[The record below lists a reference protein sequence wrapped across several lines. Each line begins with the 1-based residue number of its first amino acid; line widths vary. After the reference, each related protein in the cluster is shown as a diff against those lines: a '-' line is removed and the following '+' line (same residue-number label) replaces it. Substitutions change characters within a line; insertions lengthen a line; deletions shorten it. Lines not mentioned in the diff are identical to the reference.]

1 MVESAQNK
9 DMDIYIDDEPV
20 SDEFNIKGI
29 DLDKYNR
36 RCVVMLDV
44 LCIIMALLIVAII
57 FLIGILCFIIAI
69 QEKRYPFI
77 LPSIAAF
84 TLGVFLIV
92 ICPLNSS
99 SPLNAADD
107 LKNRAIE
114 AYKDGDKIYIN
125 GSPVEDGFD
134 LNGVDLDK
142 YDIKIKNDTVYLMS
156 K

>member
-1 MVESAQNK
+1 
-9 DMDIYIDDEPV
+9 
-20 SDEFNIKGI
+20 
-29 DLDKYNR
+29 
-36 RCVVMLDV
+36 MLDV
-44 LCIIMALLIVAII
+44 LCIIMALLMVAAM

-69 QEKRYPFI
+69 QEKNYPFI

-134 LNGVDLDK
+134 LNGVNLDK
-142 YDIKIKNDTVYLMS
+142 YDIKLENDTVYLMS